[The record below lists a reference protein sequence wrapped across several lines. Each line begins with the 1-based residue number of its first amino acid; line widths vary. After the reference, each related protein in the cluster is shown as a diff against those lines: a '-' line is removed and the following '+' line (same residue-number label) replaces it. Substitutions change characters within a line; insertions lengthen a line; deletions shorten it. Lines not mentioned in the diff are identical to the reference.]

1 MQRQDLG
8 NILSEVEAFVDA
20 QPEREV
26 EKRCISQ
33 LLNEPYEFTDPGSQV
48 TTKTL
53 IALSW
58 LAIHDDNERTG
69 DLKDAEDKFLEALYD
84 INRAYNLSVNFE
96 DKGGADRKACAAGTF
111 NKFIEKLVGIHSDA
125 EQEYITHKTA
135 YLKSKP
141 IILEE
146 ANGYLETLTPEA
158 LQALGVNELKAAIQP
173 IVIERILF
181 EFAELYQPD
190 KYEALAALL
199 SPYNT
204 FDELKA
210 SEHYEPFKLL
220 IKDTQNDSLERL
232 IRFTFEEE
240 TEIDFKQLIEAKLKP
255 LAAQDASQADLSAAE
270 EAPSMHTQTGHRFFD
285 EKPTERPN
293 ATSSFD
299 SKGRPPSK

>member
-1 MQRQDLG
+1 MLFRSCRANQVNAQIADTRLRAFINQTLIPRDVHEAQQAINQGQSTHTGSIHRTTSQSAIRLYKRYSERIQEQVLD
-8 NILSEVEAFVDA
+8 NILKAVQAFVDA

-84 INRAYNLSVNFE
+84 INRAYNLTVNFE
-96 DKGGADRKACAAGTF
+96 DMGGADRKACAAGTF

-158 LQALGVNELKAAIQP
+158 LQALGVNELKAAKI
-173 IVIERILF
+173 
-181 EFAELYQPD
+181 
-190 KYEALAALL
+190 
-199 SPYNT
+199 
-204 FDELKA
+204 
-210 SEHYEPFKLL
+210 
-220 IKDTQNDSLERL
+220 
-232 IRFTFEEE
+232 
-240 TEIDFKQLIEAKLKP
+240 
-255 LAAQDASQADLSAAE
+255 
-270 EAPSMHTQTGHRFFD
+270 
-285 EKPTERPN
+285 
-293 ATSSFD
+293 
-299 SKGRPPSK
+299 GRAHV

>member
-1 MQRQDLG
+1 M
-8 NILSEVEAFVDA
+8 
-20 QPEREV
+20 
-26 EKRCISQ
+26 
-33 LLNEPYEFTDPGSQV
+33 
-48 TTKTL
+48 
-53 IALSW
+53 
-58 LAIHDDNERTG
+58 
-69 DLKDAEDKFLEALYD
+69 
-84 INRAYNLSVNFE
+84 
-96 DKGGADRKACAAGTF
+96 
-111 NKFIEKLVGIHSDA
+111 
-125 EQEYITHKTA
+125 
-135 YLKSKP
+135 KSKP

-199 SPYNT
+199 GPYNT

-240 TEIDFKQLIEAKLKP
+240 TEIDFKQLIEAKLNP
-255 LAAQDASQADLSAAE
+255 LGAE
-270 EAPSMHTQTGHRFFD
+270 EAPSMHIQTGHGFFD